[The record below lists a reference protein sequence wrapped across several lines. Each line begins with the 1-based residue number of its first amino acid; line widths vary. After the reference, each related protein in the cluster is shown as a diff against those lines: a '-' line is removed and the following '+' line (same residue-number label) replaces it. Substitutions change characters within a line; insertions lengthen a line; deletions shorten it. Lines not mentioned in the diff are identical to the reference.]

1 MGDIP
6 YNGIYRW
13 SEIIDAGRQIS
24 EISDQ
29 EFTEH
34 RAESVEFDDTLNINI
49 QYTSGTT
56 VYPKGVVLSHHS
68 ILNNGLIIGDGMKF
82 TENDKL
88 CIPVPFYHCFGMLL
102 SSNMACMTHGTNM
115 FIEELEHLNFSC
127 YDLSSLCTGIMA
139 GSPCLIERMREVSEK
154 INMKVNMKE
163 IVIVYGLTET
173 TPGITMFTTDYSLEQ
188 RVTTVGRVFPYTE
201 LVIMD
206 PKTG

>member
-34 RAESVEFDDTLNINI
+34 RAESVEFDDPLNI
-49 QYTSGTT
+49 QYMSGTT

-102 SSNMACMTHGTNM
+102 SSNMACMTHGTTM
-115 FIEELEHLNFSC
+115 VIAAGAGTPPELVPS
-127 YDLSSLCTGIMA
+127 YDFSSLRTCIMHGMVA
-139 GSPCLIERMREVSEK
+139 LS
-154 INMKVNMKE
+154 
-163 IVIVYGLTET
+163 
-173 TPGITMFTTDYSLEQ
+173 D
-188 RVTTVGRVFPYTE
+188 
-201 LVIMD
+201 
-206 PKTG
+206 